1 MSSHSTSTSVSAAA
15 AANQALIALVTRL
28 TEMVQDVNRLPSQ
41 EEKMELSRKI
51 AREVNDAI
59 RTYGKEAS
67 YVPPNLLSLA
77 AEIFRA
83 QRRTTQL
90 VDVPDW
96 TRLGNNQDMCMK
108 HPLYSKTLG
117 AAPPIASAA
126 PSELATAPVPVPA
139 PSPAPTP
146 APPPAPAPAPPPAPT
161 PAPAPPPAPAPA
173 PPPVPAPVRAASGET
188 ALAGSSTTRKHRL
201 STSPPVPHGNR
212 SWKPVVKSK
221 AILSDTDTTDSETV
235 KGKGKGKAKVLE
247 VEGDKDNNVIDVDDL
262 PDAQPRKST
271 RKAVVPAK
279 KQGKLKASQFVAI
292 AEDEED
298 ELEEDEDAQGKSKAT
313 LRPGKRQKL
322 SSQSKVKTTGRKTKV
337 QELPRADGPLPPCE
351 RCKAKNVECC
361 PRLTK
366 KGDVAL
372 TCTLCHVWK
381 MACIRLDT
389 ESSTVTPTTDTA
401 PPAAIT
407 TRSKMTQSKATGKK
421 MVGKS
426 NAKEQKIRQPS
437 PIEEEDDNMEM
448 FNGTVGM
455 LGAQQQSAPLVSADN
470 FPADYWIEP
479 STDELPPPAPSLA
492 MASEDDIRFSPLPV
506 VHTPPIQHPLSHDQ
520 MEAMLAQI
528 RIEMEDLHTCNR
540 LEINLRQDRLEHRM
554 GLAEASDSAMSMQV
568 DELERDMQV
577 QHGLLS
583 ECTAKVRGIVRYL
596 REHRS
601 AQTPA
606 STPPPAF
613 NPPPITAP
621 GPSISAFARTVTNNV
636 FTPDVSWMGAQ
647 TGGDAFGDT
656 ADGSPVERLNRVSST
671 PTNIPPLTMGE
682 SRSSVPP
689 AVRSPDPP
697 VAGPSRMLADAQSI
711 SAPLPR
717 PRYGPL
723 SQQGRSVSA
732 RYTSKPSGDGT
743 Q

>member
-1 MSSHSTSTSVSAAA
+1 H
-15 AANQALIALVTRL
+15 Q
-28 TEMVQDVNRLPSQ
+28 
-41 EEKMELSRKI
+41 
-51 AREVNDAI
+51 
-59 RTYGKEAS
+59 
-67 YVPPNLLSLA
+67 
-77 AEIFRA
+77 
-83 QRRTTQL
+83 
-90 VDVPDW
+90 
-96 TRLGNNQDMCMK
+96 
-108 HPLYSKTLG
+108 
-117 AAPPIASAA
+117 
-126 PSELATAPVPVPA
+126 
-139 PSPAPTP
+139 
-146 APPPAPAPAPPPAPT
+146 
-161 PAPAPPPAPAPA
+161 
-173 PPPVPAPVRAASGET
+173 PPVPR
-188 ALAGSSTTRKHRL
+188 
-201 STSPPVPHGNR
+201 GNR
-212 SWKPVVKSK
+212 SRKPVIKSK
-221 AILSDTDTTDSETV
+221 AILSDTDTTDAPEI
-235 KGKGKGKAKVLE
+235 
-247 VEGDKDNNVIDVDDL
+247 NVQGCC
-262 PDAQPRKST
+262 PC
-271 RKAVVPAK
+271 K
-279 KQGKLKASQFVAI
+279 KQGKLKASRFVAI
-292 AEDEED
+292 AEDDED

-337 QELPRADGPLPPCE
+337 QEPPRADGPLPPCQ

-366 KGDVAL
+366 KGDVAS

-381 MACIRLDT
+381 MACIRPDT

-407 TRSKMTQSKATGKK
+407 TRSKTTRSKATGKK

-437 PIEEEDDNMEM
+437 PIEEEDDNIEM
-448 FNGTVGM
+448 FDGTVGVP
-455 LGAQQQSAPLVSADN
+455 GAQQQSTPLASADD
-470 FPADYWIEP
+470 FPADHWIEP
-479 STDELPPPAPSLA
+479 GTDELPPPAPSPA

-506 VHTPPIQHPLSHDQ
+506 VHTPPIRHPLSHDQ

-528 RIEMEDLHTCNR
+528 RVEMEDLHTRDR
-540 LEINLRQDRLEHRM
+540 LEINLRQDRLERRM

-577 QHGLLS
+577 QRGLLS
-583 ECTAKVRGIVRYL
+583 ECTAEVRGIVRYL

-656 ADGSPVERLNRVSST
+656 ADGSPVARLNRVSST

-689 AVRSPDPP
+689 AGSPAGSPAVRSPDPP
-697 VAGPSRMLADAQSI
+697 VAGPSRMPADAQSI

-732 RYTSKPSGDGT
+732 RYASKPSGDGT

>member
-1 MSSHSTSTSVSAAA
+1 
-15 AANQALIALVTRL
+15 
-28 TEMVQDVNRLPSQ
+28 
-41 EEKMELSRKI
+41 
-51 AREVNDAI
+51 
-59 RTYGKEAS
+59 
-67 YVPPNLLSLA
+67 
-77 AEIFRA
+77 
-83 QRRTTQL
+83 
-90 VDVPDW
+90 
-96 TRLGNNQDMCMK
+96 
-108 HPLYSKTLG
+108 
-117 AAPPIASAA
+117 
-126 PSELATAPVPVPA
+126 
-139 PSPAPTP
+139 
-146 APPPAPAPAPPPAPT
+146 
-161 PAPAPPPAPAPA
+161 
-173 PPPVPAPVRAASGET
+173 
-188 ALAGSSTTRKHRL
+188 
-201 STSPPVPHGNR
+201 
-212 SWKPVVKSK
+212 
-221 AILSDTDTTDSETV
+221 
-235 KGKGKGKAKVLE
+235 
-247 VEGDKDNNVIDVDDL
+247 
-262 PDAQPRKST
+262 
-271 RKAVVPAK
+271 AVVPAK
-279 KQGKLKASQFVAI
+279 KQGKLKASWFVVI
-292 AEDEED
+292 AEDDED

-322 SSQSKVKTTGRKTKV
+322 PV
-337 QELPRADGPLPPCE
+337 QGQDHRQEDQGTRAEMQGEECGVLPPVNEE
-351 RCKAKNVECC
+351 RRCRIDMHVV
-361 PRLTK
+361 PRLED
-366 KGDVAL
+366 GMYPA
-372 TCTLCHVWK
+372 
-381 MACIRLDT
+381 DT

-407 TRSKMTQSKATGKK
+407 TRSKTTRSKATGKK

-437 PIEEEDDNMEM
+437 PIEEEDDNIEM
-448 FNGTVGM
+448 FNGTVGVP
-455 LGAQQQSAPLVSADN
+455 GAQQQSAPLASADD
-470 FPADYWIEP
+470 FPADHWIEP
-479 STDELPPPAPSLA
+479 GTDELPPPAPSPA

-506 VHTPPIQHPLSHDQ
+506 VHTPPIRHPLSHDQ

-528 RIEMEDLHTCNR
+528 RVEMEDLRTRDR
-540 LEINLRQDRLEHRM
+540 LEIDLRQDRLERRM

-577 QHGLLS
+577 QCGLLS
-583 ECTAKVRGIVRYL
+583 ECTAEVRGIVRYL

-656 ADGSPVERLNRVSST
+656 ADGSPVARLNRVSST

-689 AVRSPDPP
+689 AGSPAGSPAVRSPDPP
-697 VAGPSRMLADAQSI
+697 VAGPSRMPADAQSI

-732 RYTSKPSGDGT
+732 RYASKPSGDGT

>member
-1 MSSHSTSTSVSAAA
+1 MSSHSISTSASAAA
-15 AANQALIALVTRL
+15 AANQALIALVAWL

-51 AREVNDAI
+51 VRQVNDAI

-67 YVPPNLLSLA
+67 YVPPGLLSLA
-77 AEIFRA
+77 AEIFHA

-90 VDVPDW
+90 VEVPDW
-96 TRLGNNQDMCMK
+96 TCLGNNQDMCMK

-126 PSELATAPVPVPA
+126 PVATAPVPA
-139 PSPAPTP
+139 PPPAPT
-146 APPPAPAPAPPPAPT
+146 PAPAPAPPPAPT
-161 PAPAPPPAPAPA
+161 PAPPLVLAPARDASIRMPKH
-173 PPPVPAPVRAASGET
+173 AASGET
-188 ALAGSSTTRKHRL
+188 ALAGSLTMRKCQL
-201 STSPPVPHGNR
+201 STSPPVPRGNR
-212 SWKPVVKSK
+212 SRKPVIKSK
-221 AILSDTDTTDSETV
+221 AILSDTDTTDGEMV
-235 KGKGKGKAKVLE
+235 KGKGKAKALE
-247 VEGDKDNNVIDVDDL
+247 VDGNEDDNVIDVDDL
-262 PDAQPRKST
+262 PDVQPRKSM

-279 KQGKLKASQFVAI
+279 KQGKLKASQFVAT
-292 AEDEED
+292 ADDEED

-322 SSQSKVKTTGRKTKV
+322 ASSTQSKGKATGRKTKV
-337 QELPRADGPLPPCE
+337 QELPRADRPLPPCE
-351 RCKAKNVECC
+351 RCQAKKVECC

-366 KGDVAL
+366 KGNVAS

-381 MACIRLDT
+381 MACIRPDT
-389 ESSTVTPTTDTA
+389 ESATVTPTTDTA
-401 PPAAIT
+401 PPAATVTMRSKT
-407 TRSKMTQSKATGKK
+407 TRSKATGKK

-426 NAKEQKIRQPS
+426 NVKEKTIRQPS
-437 PIEEEDDNMEM
+437 PIEEEHDNIEM
-448 FNGTVGM
+448 FNGTVSV
-455 LGAQQQSAPLVSADN
+455 LGAQQQSTPLASADD
-470 FPADYWIEP
+470 FPADHWIEP
-479 STDELPPPAPSLA
+479 GTDELPPPAPSPA

-506 VHTPPIQHPLSHDQ
+506 VHTPPTRHPLSHDQ

-528 RIEMEDLHTCNR
+528 CVEMEDLHTR
-540 LEINLRQDRLEHRM
+540 DRLEMDLWQGRLERRM
-554 GLAEASDSAMSMQV
+554 DLAEASDSAMSMQV

-577 QHGLLS
+577 QRGLLS
-583 ECTAKVRGIVRYL
+583 ECTAEVRGIVRYL
-596 REHRS
+596 RGHRS

-621 GPSISAFARTVTNNV
+621 GPSISA
-636 FTPDVSWMGAQ
+636 
-647 TGGDAFGDT
+647 GDAFGDT
-656 ADGSPVERLNRVSST
+656 ADGSPVARLNRASST
-671 PTNIPPLTMGE
+671 PTNIPPLTMRE

-689 AVRSPDPP
+689 AGSPAMPSPDPP
-697 VAGPSRMLADAQSI
+697 VAGPSSMPADAQSI

-717 PRYGPL
+717 VRYGPL

-732 RYTSKPSGDGT
+732 RYPSKPSSGGT

>member
-1 MSSHSTSTSVSAAA
+1 
-15 AANQALIALVTRL
+15 
-28 TEMVQDVNRLPSQ
+28 MVQDVNQLPSQ
-41 EEKMELSRKI
+41 EEKMELSWKI

-77 AEIFRA
+77 AEIFHA
-83 QRRTTQL
+83 QRCTTQL

-126 PSELATAPVPVPA
+126 PVATALVPVLA
-139 PSPAPTP
+139 PPPAPTP
-146 APPPAPAPAPPPAPT
+146 APPPTPAPAPPPAPT
-161 PAPAPPPAPAPA
+161 PAPTPAPAPAPA
-173 PPPVPAPVRAASGET
+173 PPPV
-188 ALAGSSTTRKHRL
+188 
-201 STSPPVPHGNR
+201 
-212 SWKPVVKSK
+212 
-221 AILSDTDTTDSETV
+221 
-235 KGKGKGKAKVLE
+235 KGKGKAKVPE
-247 VEGDKDNNVIDVDDL
+247 VEGDEDNDVIDVDDL
-262 PDAQPRKST
+262 PDAQPRKSMH
-271 RKAVVPAK
+271 KAVVPAK
-279 KQGKLKASQFVAI
+279 KQGKLKAK
-292 AEDEED
+292 DEED
-298 ELEEDEDAQGKSKAT
+298 ELEEDEDAQGKSKVHRSFLVQAT

-337 QELPRADGPLPPCE
+337 QEPPHADGPLLPCE

-366 KGDVAL
+366 KGDVAS

-389 ESSTVTPTTDTA
+389 ESSTITPTTDTA
-401 PPAAIT
+401 PPATIT
-407 TRSKMTQSKATGKK
+407 TRSKTTQSKATGKK
-421 MVGKS
+421 MVGKF

-437 PIEEEDDNMEM
+437 PIEEEDNNIKM
-448 FNGTVGM
+448 FDGTVGVP
-455 LGAQQQSAPLVSADN
+455 GAQQQSAPLASADD
-470 FPADYWIEP
+470 FPVDHWIEP
-479 STDELPPPAPSLA
+479 STDELPPPAPSPA

-506 VHTPPIQHPLSHDQ
+506 

-528 RIEMEDLHTCNR
+528 RVEMEDLHTHNR
-540 LEINLRQDRLEHRM
+540 LEIDLRQDRLEHCM

-568 DELERDMQV
+568 DKLEWDMQV
-577 QHGLLS
+577 QRGLLS
-583 ECTAKVRGIVRYL
+583 ECTAEVRGIVRYL

-621 GPSISAFARTVTNNV
+621 GPSISAFACTVTNNV

-647 TGGDAFGDT
+647 TSGDAFGDT
-656 ADGSPVERLNRVSST
+656 ADSSLVTRLNRVSST

-689 AVRSPDPP
+689 AGS
-697 VAGPSRMLADAQSI
+697 LA
-711 SAPLPR
+711 
-717 PRYGPL
+717 
-723 SQQGRSVSA
+723 V
-732 RYTSKPSGDGT
+732 
-743 Q
+743 